1 MIKKNQKKN
10 NKNNNNKNT
19 KLDYIQ
25 YSKKIT
31 KWGIIL
37 VTAVLCIC
45 LASISFCGLPSEAI
59 TAITT
64 LYTAYVTIMGVT
76 IGAYQGNSSVEK
88 WSKARY
94 QYTEALNWNQND
106 ESEDHEDDENTNG

>member
-1 MIKKNQKKN
+1 
-10 NKNNNNKNT
+10 
-19 KLDYIQ
+19 
-25 YSKKIT
+25 
-31 KWGIIL
+31 
-37 VTAVLCIC
+37 
-45 LASISFCGLPSEAI
+45 
-59 TAITT
+59 
-64 LYTAYVTIMGVT
+64 MGVT